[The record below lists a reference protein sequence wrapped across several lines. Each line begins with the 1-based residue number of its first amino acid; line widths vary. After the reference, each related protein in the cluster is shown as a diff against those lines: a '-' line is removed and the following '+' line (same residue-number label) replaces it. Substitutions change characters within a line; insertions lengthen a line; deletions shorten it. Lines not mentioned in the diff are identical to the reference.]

1 MPKRKSTKT
10 NNTPSQEETTSTKPA
25 ILRVVKQKNTATED
39 SNPAQNESVSTVLP
53 TENHSVEPEL
63 EVNDNQ
69 SQSIEVSESN
79 SSSVLTA
86 DAMPQTITADTAES
100 EQSDLPQTLETAPIN
115 LSESTVNIEST
126 SDEDGQSEI
135 DLDQA
140 QSRKKPAYK
149 KLETAT
155 NSEGQ
160 TFSIKEKIE
169 VSTCN
174 FGVQRVFIISLYEA
188 PDGSIW
194 AYYHPVDKTQ
204 RQLWKRGCCRIE
216 YLKKVN
222 PTKHITVEN

>member
-1 MPKRKSTKT
+1 MPKRKSSS
-10 NNTPSQEETTSTKPA
+10 PSPEEAAPNKPA
-25 ILRVVKQKNTATED
+25 ILRVVKQKDTATD
-39 SNPAQNESVSTVLP
+39 DNNPAQSESVSTAAP
-53 TENHSVEPEL
+53 TENQPVEPKL
-63 EVNDNQ
+63 QINNNQ
-69 SQSIEVSESN
+69 SQSIEVPESN
-79 SSSVLTA
+79 SSPVLIS
-86 DAMPQTITADTAES
+86 DAVPQTIEAEN
-100 EQSDLPQTLETAPIN
+100 EQLDLRQTVETAAVN
-115 LSESTVNIEST
+115 SSELTAFVEGK
-126 SDEDGQSEI
+126 SDEDGQSET

-216 YLKKVN
+216 DLRKLS
-222 PTKHITVEN
+222 T

>member
-1 MPKRKSTKT
+1 MPKRKSPKT
-10 NNTPSQEETTSTKPA
+10 NSSASKEEATPNKPA
-25 ILRVVKQKNTATED
+25 ILRVVKQNNTATD
-39 SNPAQNESVSTVLP
+39 DNNSAQSDSVSTALP
-53 TENHSVEPEL
+53 TENQPVEAEL
-63 EVNDNQ
+63 EVNNNYG
-69 SQSIEVSESN
+69 QSIEVSEPN
-79 SSSVLTA
+79 SSSVLA
-86 DAMPQTITADTAES
+86 SEAVPQTREAEN
-100 EQSDLPQTLETAPIN
+100 EQLDLPQTQQTAAVN
-115 LSESTVNIEST
+115 LSESTAFAEGK
-126 SDEDGQSEI
+126 SDEYGQSEI

-140 QSRKKPAYK
+140 QSRKKPSYK

-194 AYYHPVDKTQ
+194 AYYHPDDKTT

-216 YLKKVN
+216 YLRKLSTGVM
-222 PTKHITVEN
+222 